1 MPKAKTYE
9 SRILYSY
16 SVMLMEDV
24 VERLVFRVPFVGCC
38 LLDELRLALE
48 EDRSHKT
55 RDIGGE
61 GLWVFANHPISKAK
75 HESTARLPV
84 PESGI
89 RKGRAGR
96 KSSSGRERT

>member
-48 EDRSHKT
+48 EDSR
-55 RDIGGE
+55 
-61 GLWVFANHPISKAK
+61 
-75 HESTARLPV
+75 
-84 PESGI
+84 
-89 RKGRAGR
+89 
-96 KSSSGRERT
+96 